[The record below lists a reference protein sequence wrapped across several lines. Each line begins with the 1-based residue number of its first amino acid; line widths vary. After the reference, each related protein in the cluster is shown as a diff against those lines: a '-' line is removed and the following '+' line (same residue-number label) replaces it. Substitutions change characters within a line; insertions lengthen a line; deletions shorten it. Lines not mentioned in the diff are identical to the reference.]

1 MAKINRFM
9 YSEFLGNYVDGEF
22 GSTPVGK
29 AFLKHFKYLDIDD
42 QDLKDENISS
52 VAIRKIWNR
61 YVVGPNGQQVWDGES

>member
-1 MAKINRFM
+1 M

-29 AFLKHFKYLDIDD
+29 AFLQHYKYLDIKD
-42 QDLKDENISS
+42 QDLADETISS

-61 YVVGPNGQQVWDGES
+61 YVVGPNGHPVWDGNS

>member
-22 GSTPVGK
+22 GSIPVGK
-29 AFLKHFKYLDIDD
+29 AFLKHFKYLGIDD

>member
-22 GSTPVGK
+22 GASSIGS
-29 AFLKHFKYLDIDD
+29 AFLKHFRYLNIED
-42 QDLKDENISS
+42 QDLEAEPIST

>member
-29 AFLKHFKYLDIDD
+29 AFLKHFNYLGIND
-42 QDLKDENISS
+42 QDLEDESISS

>member
-1 MAKINRFM
+1 M

-29 AFLKHFKYLDIDD
+29 AFLQHYKYLDIKD
-42 QDLKDENISS
+42 QDLAEETISS

-61 YVVGPNGQQVWDGES
+61 YVVGPNGQPVWDGNS

>member
-22 GSTPVGK
+22 GSTSVGK
-29 AFLKHFKYLDIDD
+29 AFLKHFKYLGIDD

-61 YVVGPNGQQVWDGES
+61 YVVGANGQQVWDGES

>member
-22 GSTPVGK
+22 GSTPIGK
-29 AFLKHFKYLDIDD
+29 AFLQHYNYLNIEDK
-42 QDLKDENISS
+42 DLETEVISS

-61 YVVGPNGQQVWDGES
+61 YVVGTNGQPVWDGNS

>member
-29 AFLKHFKYLDIDD
+29 AFLKHYDYLGI
-42 QDLKDENISS
+42 KDEDLADETISS

-61 YVVGPNGQQVWDGES
+61 YVVGANGQPVWDGNS